1 MAGQA
6 VVMMILDPIYNQ
18 GGIFQGFSYG
28 FRPGTR
34 AHQAPPALTVSTS
47 QYPAGWVA
55 GGDICKFF
63 DNVDKDKLIELLE
76 KRIGDK
82 RVIRLIRKWLN
93 AGVMVD
99 GVKEFRERG
108 TPQGAVISPILAN
121 VYLHYGPRSW
131 FHAWRQSSA
140 RGRMSMVRYADDF
153 VVTAQYKDDVEAFLA
168 DLKQRLAG
176 FSLELHSEKTR
187 LLEFGKYAAQNS
199 RRRGK
204 KKPETFNFLGMTH
217 YLLYTDS

>member
-1 MAGQA
+1 M
-6 VVMMILDPIYNQ
+6 
-18 GGIFQGFSYG
+18 
-28 FRPGTR
+28 
-34 AHQAPPALTVSTS
+34 TVSTS

-121 VYLHYGPRSW
+121 IYLHYGPRSW
-131 FHAWRQSSA
+131 FHAWRQNA

-153 VVTAQYKDDVEAFLA
+153 VVTAQYKYDTEAFLA

-187 LLEFGKYAAQNS
+187 LPEFGKYAAQNS
-199 RRRGK
+199 R
-204 KKPETFNFLGMTH
+204 
-217 YLLYTDS
+217 